1 MIRRFLMSSA
11 AVLAVAVAPA
21 AAQTVAE
28 DNESVEIVVT
38 AQKRSEKLQDIPL
51 AVSVV
56 GGDALARQGGVN
68 LESAQYL
75 VPSLNFRKSGS

>member
-11 AVLAVAVAPA
+11 TILAVTAVPA
-21 AAQTVAE
+21 FAQTVAE

-51 AVSVV
+51 AVSVAMRWRV
-56 GGDALARQGGVN
+56 RVLSTWKTPNIWCR
-68 LESAQYL
+68 
-75 VPSLNFRKSGS
+75 R